1 MQKSKNSKKSIKIS
15 VNRVHVKFQKQD
27 LDNKLFYAPKR
38 CTSFVPTKSGCL
50 FKEAFVYLVG
60 GYRFVRM
67 VALKSFI
74 CPHTKLLVRKGDIS
88 GIYTEDVL
96 KCSNIR
102 VKNRNEKTFVNNK
115 NPKHWIPYDS
125 ACSKLKKDRI
135 YIRFNIGFPIETCL
149 PLVVKSFKI

>member
-15 VNRVHVKFQKQD
+15 VNGVQVKFQKQD

-38 CTSFVPTKSGCL
+38 IASLASTKSGCL
-50 FKEAFVYLVG
+50 FKEAFVYLVS

-74 CPHTKLLVRKGDIS
+74 CPHTKTLVRQGDIS

-102 VKNRNEKTFVNNK
+102 VKNKNEKTFVNTK

-135 YIRFNIGFPIETCL
+135 YVRFNIGFPFETCL
-149 PLVVKSFKI
+149 PLVVKSFKM

>member
-15 VNRVHVKFQKQD
+15 VNGVQVKFQKQD

-38 CTSFVPTKSGCL
+38 CTSLASTKSNCL
-50 FKEAFVYLVG
+50 FKEAFVYLVS

-67 VALKSFI
+67 VALKSFT
-74 CPHTKLLVRKGDIS
+74 CPHTKTLVRQGDIS

-102 VKNRNEKTFVNNK
+102 VKNKNEKTFVNNK

-135 YIRFNIGFPIETCL
+135 DIRFNIGFPVETCL